1 MATRNKKAAK
11 AVQGTSTPAPS
22 AAPAVLGNALT
33 PEANPVLLLAAP
45 QAPEAPAT
53 PTAPLTAF
61 VAAQQAVNTQ
71 AAEATAQV
79 AAEVTVPSTGA
90 AVQVAAKA
98 GFTRTVQNGRG
109 DYTPHTIGALIF
121 QTATALQALTPNT
134 PITSAAVK
142 LALPHIKATS
152 ISCGLS
158 HWRKFN
164 GTMRVK
170 GQPRAVAAPATPVQ
184 AAPVLVLPG
193 TLPAAP
199 AQAPAIWLPGQ
210 P

>member
-1 MATRNKKAAK
+1 MATRNKKATGAAK
-11 AVQGTSTPAPS
+11 SATQAVAPT
-22 AAPAVLGNALT
+22 APMGNAHAPT
-33 PEANPVLLLAAP
+33 ANPVLLLAAP
-45 QAPEAPAT
+45 APTAQTVPAT

-61 VAAQQAVNTQ
+61 VAAQQATNNQ
-71 AAEATAQV
+71 AAQASAAV
-79 AAEVTVPSTGA
+79 AAEVTLPSTGTA
-90 AVQVAAKA
+90 IQLQAKA

-109 DYTPHTIGALIF
+109 DYTPNSIGALIF

-134 PITSAAVK
+134 PITSAAVRA
-142 LALPHIKATS
+142 ALPHIKATS

-170 GQPRAVAAPATPVQ
+170 GQAPKAT
-184 AAPVLVLPG
+184 LVLPNAV
-193 TLPAAP
+193 PAAP
-199 AQAPAIWLPGQ
+199 AVAPALWLPGQ